1 MVKPTRH
8 RSEIVDGDFLVWIP
22 DRSRPIKCKSREEM
36 EALAESA
43 RLFWEVSGAD
53 ELSEHQLRRA
63 AFTADVLDHYIFCA
77 PCAMGLRRKIK
88 DSGYNPNFLNS

>member
-1 MVKPTRH
+1 MVTPTRH

-22 DRSRPIKCKSREEM
+22 ERTRPIRVESLEEM

-43 RLFWEVSGAD
+43 KVVLEVSGPD

-77 PCAMGLRRKIK
+77 VRDGTTAENKR
-88 DSGYNPNFLNS
+88 